1 MKILANRKIKFLFC
15 SILSC
20 ILVFV
25 LISTVLVNLD
35 VRNTVY
41 YIIFCSV
48 CMGAA
53 ILLFCYGYFKEQHK
67 IMENAISQIT
77 EYISGNKEVTIEC
90 NDEGELYRL
99 FHEVNSLVA
108 ILNAHAENEKSA
120 KKFLRNTISD
130 ISHQL
135 KTPLAALNIY
145 NGIIQGEA
153 KELPTICIILA
164 VFLVTS
170 IFSMVEMWTKA
181 ETTAMR
187 HNHGDWH
194 IALQNIQ
201 DNEAEQIRKDNDV
214 AFSSWYDSINANAE
228 QDYYI
233 GGKNAVIYGIEEA
246 YSTNIMNYPTEG
258 NYPQN
263 EKEVVLSADAKE
275 LFGVKV
281 GDSITLNTHA
291 GDLGYT
297 ITGFYQDDS
306 EFNSMVNGICVY
318 VNRDTF
324 NHIRSLNGETSA
336 SQFYIRFQNENRLK
350 KTIADFKLKYNLT
363 DENVKENMAVL
374 SMLGASSNDSINQ
387 LYPLAAIC
395 FVIILISGVFM
406 ISSCMNSTVAQRT
419 KFFGMM
425 RCIGASK
432 KQIIHF
438 VRLEA
443 LNWCKTAIPIGCIL
457 GTITCWIL
465 CAILRFLVKGEWA
478 DMPLFSVSVTG
489 ILCGAVVGIV
499 TVFIA
504 AHSPAKQA
512 AKVSPVAAVSGN
524 TGTSKH
530 GGCAAKSGVFKI
542 ETSLG
547 IHHATEAK
555 KNLFLIT
562 GSFALTI
569 ALFLS
574 FAACLDLV
582 HKLLP
587 SVSDFTPDI
596 VISSEDETNS
606 VDRNLAED
614 ISEIPGV
621 KSVFGTKLHVAYPV
635 EINGN
640 AGTVDL
646 FSYDES
652 MLDSFKKSV
661 MSGDLSKVYGN
672 SGYALAIYNQD
683 NRLNV
688 GDKIKIGDT
697 EIEIACI
704 ASEGVGSVSG
714 AATMVCSEETYTQLT
729 GEQDYALVSVVLE
742 KNISETEVS
751 KIRNLSSD
759 YVFADNRAENS
770 DVNGSY
776 WVFRLAAYGFLAII
790 SFITILNIMNSI
802 SMSVSARIKQYGAM
816 RAVGMGN
823 RQITKMI
830 TAEAITYAACG
841 TIIGFVLGLLLHYLI
856 YVKIIV
862 THFGGTWKVP
872 VVPMEIIVLLVLV
885 SCILAVYAPAKRIR
899 NMAITAT
906 INEL

>member
-1 MKILANRKIKFLFC
+1 M
-15 SILSC
+15 
-20 ILVFV
+20 
-25 LISTVLVNLD
+25 
-35 VRNTVY
+35 
-41 YIIFCSV
+41 
-48 CMGAA
+48 
-53 ILLFCYGYFKEQHK
+53 
-67 IMENAISQIT
+67 
-77 EYISGNKEVTIEC
+77 
-90 NDEGELYRL
+90 
-99 FHEVNSLVA
+99 
-108 ILNAHAENEKSA
+108 
-120 KKFLRNTISD
+120 
-130 ISHQL
+130 
-135 KTPLAALNIY
+135 
-145 NGIIQGEA
+145 
-153 KELPTICIILA
+153 
-164 VFLVTS
+164 
-170 IFSMVEMWTKA
+170 
-181 ETTAMR
+181 
-187 HNHGDWH
+187 
-194 IALQNIQ
+194 
-201 DNEAEQIRKDNDV
+201 
-214 AFSSWYDSINANAE
+214 
-228 QDYYI
+228 
-233 GGKNAVIYGIEEA
+233 
-246 YSTNIMNYPTEG
+246 
-258 NYPQN
+258 
-263 EKEVVLSADAKE
+263 
-275 LFGVKV
+275 
-281 GDSITLNTHA
+281 
-291 GDLGYT
+291 
-297 ITGFYQDDS
+297 
-306 EFNSMVNGICVY
+306 
-318 VNRDTF
+318 
-324 NHIRSLNGETSA
+324 
-336 SQFYIRFQNENRLK
+336 
-350 KTIADFKLKYNLT
+350 
-363 DENVKENMAVL
+363 
-374 SMLGASSNDSINQ
+374 
-387 LYPLAAIC
+387 
-395 FVIILISGVFM
+395 
-406 ISSCMNSTVAQRT
+406 
-419 KFFGMM
+419 
-425 RCIGASK
+425 
-432 KQIIHF
+432 
-438 VRLEA
+438 
-443 LNWCKTAIPIGCIL
+443 
-457 GTITCWIL
+457 
-465 CAILRFLVKGEWA
+465 
-478 DMPLFSVSVTG
+478 
-489 ILCGAVVGIV
+489 
-499 TVFIA
+499 
-504 AHSPAKQA
+504 
-512 AKVSPVAAVSGN
+512 
-524 TGTSKH
+524 
-530 GGCAAKSGVFKI
+530 
-542 ETSLG
+542 
-547 IHHATEAK
+547 
-555 KNLFLIT
+555 
-562 GSFALTI
+562 
-569 ALFLS
+569 
-574 FAACLDLV
+574 

-776 WVFRLAAYGFLAII
+776 WVFRLVAYGFLAII